1 MPRPH
6 SAFLDTAIDSPLV
19 KVLDHGFVRVV
30 DYCGDELAIERA
42 ARQSYAEDPQRACR
56 KNAGRYCVISC
67 VTGTRRRWKCVSSR
81 CK

>member
-6 SAFLDTAIDSPLV
+6 SAFLDAAIDTPSV

-42 ARQSYAEDPQRACR
+42 ARQSYAEDPAARLPEE
-56 KNAGRYCVISC
+56 
-67 VTGTRRRWKCVSSR
+67 RRTLLR
-81 CK
+81 